1 MLIKS
6 RSILDK
12 ELNHLQTNVLRLSSM
27 VQESIQRAIDALI
40 NRDIDLANRVVAY
53 DQSVN
58 ELRYALEQE
67 CLQIIA
73 TQQPAAGDLRMV
85 LAVIHIVVELER
97 IGDHAAGIAALVKR
111 MEQDDEIE
119 SLHQL
124 PKMATRV
131 IDMIQLTSQAFVK
144 QDEAL
149 AFSVI
154 ALDDKV
160 DRQYRKLFRK
170 AVQEMSDDAY
180 IRRATFLMWVGHD
193 LERIGDRATN
203 IAERVIFMITGKY
216 IEVDDYEPKDEDDD
230 EEDE

>member
-1 MLIKS
+1 MFIKS

-12 ELNHLQTNVLRLSSM
+12 ELNHLQTNVIRLSSM
-27 VQESIQRAIDALI
+27 VQESIQRAMYALE
-40 NRDIDLANRVVAY
+40 NRDIDLANRIIAY
-53 DQSVN
+53 DNSVN

-73 TQQPAAGDLRMV
+73 TQQPAARDLRMV

-111 MEQDDEIE
+111 MEEDDAID

-131 IDMIQLTSQAFVK
+131 VEMIQATTDAFIN
-144 QDEAL
+144 QDDA
-149 AFSVI
+149 AAYATI
-154 ALDDKV
+154 ALDNKV
-160 DRQYRKLFRK
+160 DKLYRKLFRK
-170 AVQEMSDDAY
+170 TVKEMVDDDY

-203 IAERVIFMITGKY
+203 IAERVIFMVTGKY
-216 IEVDDYEPKDEDDD
+216 IEVDDYEPNVEDD